1 MLPKQDTTMLQA
13 KARFLNRPT
22 VTGGKRCDKFF
33 VYIPTQIARDSL
45 FPFKEGDEVQIKVDP
60 KQKRVIVQRA

>member
-1 MLPKQDTTMLQA
+1 MLQG
-13 KARFLNRPT
+13 KGRFLNRPT
-22 VTGGKRCDKFF
+22 VTGGKRYDKFF

-45 FPFKEGDEVQIKVDP
+45 FPFKEGDEVQIKVDA